1 MSNTLEVDPP
11 ARPRTAAQ
19 QGGSSPTPDAAMKR
33 RVLLG
38 GAVGQFIEFYD
49 FGLYSISAVTLSRVF
64 FPETDSWIA
73 LLATFATF
81 GVAFLVRP
89 LGGLFFGRMGDRHG
103 RRVVLFVTILLIGIA
118 TAGIGLL
125 PGYAT
130 IGIVAPFALLF
141 FRLVQ
146 GFSAGGESVG
156 APTFALEHAP
166 LNRRGLWLGVVLA
179 ASSIPVVVSSVFLLL
194 LETNMGAEA
203 FAAWGWRIPF
213 VVALPLSLVG
223 LWIRSRTEESEEFL
237 RASRAEAAAAAAAT
251 VKPAR
256 PRMQV
261 RTMVQ
266 VILLTGL
273 IALGFY
279 YTSGYLVAFLQ
290 TTAGLTHIQTLTVT
304 SITVLIIA
312 ASTPVLGLVGDRVG
326 RRPMMLFGATATV
339 LLALPAFL
347 ILSRGT
353 MVSGIIGQLLFG
365 LAVLVFS
372 AGAYPF
378 AVEVFSTKVR
388 FTSAA
393 LSYNLGYGIFGG
405 TAPLLATWLVGVTGH
420 AIAPGIYAAGFAAII
435 LLVLVFGGVPETH
448 PLKAPKGSPH
458 HRDMITQGAER

>member
-11 ARPRTAAQ
+11 AHARPPVPA
-19 QGGSSPTPDAAMKR
+19 GGASPTPDRQMKR

-64 FPETDSWIA
+64 FPETDSWVA

-130 IGIVAPFALLF
+130 IGIAAPFALLF

-312 ASTPVLGLVGDRVG
+312 ASTPVLGLLGDRVG

-420 AIAPGIYAAGFAAII
+420 AIAPGIYAAAFAAVI
-435 LLVLVFGGVPETH
+435 LLLLIFGGVPETH

-458 HRDMITQGAER
+458 RREMTGEGA

>member
-1 MSNTLEVDPP
+1 MSNTMKVDPP
-11 ARPRTAAQ
+11 VPAAEAAH
-19 QGGSSPTPDAAMKR
+19 SPSPSPAPDSQMKR

-64 FPETDSWIA
+64 FPESESWLA

-89 LGGLFFGRMGDRHG
+89 LGGLFFGRMGDRRG
-103 RRVVLFVTILLIGIA
+103 RRVVLFVTILLIGVA

-125 PGYAT
+125 PGYAE
-130 IGIVAPFALLF
+130 IGVLAPLALLF

-194 LETNMGAEA
+194 LESNMSAEA
-203 FAAWGWRIPF
+203 FAAWGWRVPF
-213 VVALPLSLVG
+213 VAALPLSLIG

-237 RASRAEAAAAAAAT
+237 RASRAAAASPSA
-251 VKPAR
+251 KPAR
-256 PRMQV
+256 PRLQV

-290 TTAGLTHIQTLTVT
+290 TTAGLTHMQTLTVT
-304 SITVLIIA
+304 SITILVIA
-312 ASTPVLGLVGDRVG
+312 AATPVLGLVGDRVG

-339 LLALPAFL
+339 LLALPAFF

-353 MVSGIIGQLLFG
+353 MASGSLGNCCSALPCSCSRQAPTRLRSRSSAQRFG
-365 LAVLVFS
+365 SLRL
-372 AGAYPF
+372 
-378 AVEVFSTKVR
+378 R
-388 FTSAA
+388 
-393 LSYNLGYGIFGG
+393 
-405 TAPLLATWLVGVTGH
+405 
-420 AIAPGIYAAGFAAII
+420 
-435 LLVLVFGGVPETH
+435 
-448 PLKAPKGSPH
+448 
-458 HRDMITQGAER
+458 

>member
-1 MSNTLEVDPP
+1 M
-11 ARPRTAAQ
+11 
-19 QGGSSPTPDAAMKR
+19 
-33 RVLLG
+33 LLG

-64 FPETDSWIA
+64 FPESESWLA

-89 LGGLFFGRMGDRHG
+89 LGGLFFGRMGDRRG
-103 RRVVLFVTILLIGIA
+103 RRVVLFVTILLIGVA

-125 PGYAT
+125 PGYAE
-130 IGIVAPFALLF
+130 IGVLAPLALLF

-166 LNRRGLWLGVVLA
+166 LSRRGLWLGVVLA

-194 LETNMGAEA
+194 LESNMSAEA
-203 FAAWGWRIPF
+203 FAAWGWRVPF
-213 VVALPLSLVG
+213 VAALPLSLIG

-237 RASRAEAAAAAAAT
+237 RASRAAAASPSA
-251 VKPAR
+251 KPAR
-256 PRMQV
+256 PRLQV

-290 TTAGLTHIQTLTVT
+290 TTAGLTHMQTLTVT
-304 SITVLIIA
+304 SITILVIA
-312 ASTPVLGLVGDRVG
+312 AATPVLGLVGDRVG

-339 LLALPAFL
+339 LLALPAFF

-353 MVSGIIGQLLFG
+353 MASGVAGQLLFG

-393 LSYNLGYGIFGG
+393 LSYNIGYGLFGG
-405 TAPLLATWLVGVTGH
+405 TAPLLATWLVGVTGQ
-420 AIAPGIYAAGFAAII
+420 AIAPGIYAAAFAAVI
-435 LLVLVFGGVPETH
+435 LLLLIFGSVPETH
-448 PLKAPKGSPH
+448 PLKAPVGSPH
-458 HRDMITQGAER
+458 RRQMNEQEA